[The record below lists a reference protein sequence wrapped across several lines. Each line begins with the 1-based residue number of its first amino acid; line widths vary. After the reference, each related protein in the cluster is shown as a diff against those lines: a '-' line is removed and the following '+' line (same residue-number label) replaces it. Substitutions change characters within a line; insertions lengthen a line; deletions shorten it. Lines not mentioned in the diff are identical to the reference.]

1 MKILAY
7 IAAILL
13 SGMCSTGIIDPAE
26 IGSNPAPNKNENTTG
41 SNQGS
46 NQGGNQNTG
55 NTPSNEDTTD
65 PDKYTRPDITT
76 PPATLTQWLDY
87 KESPLNPFYTK
98 YLDLEG
104 LPILANTVVRDT
116 AMYQARYIAWNMLKK
131 VPKAREE
138 MIKCHFRIGVVG
150 YKQNITDLPECK
162 MMKVWW
168 PDTDWDQRGRGYG
181 ATLQLPVMSIGEEN
195 LVRIPGYRERY
206 STESIMVHEFAHNV
220 DFALRRVSRA
230 FADSL
235 KSAFRQAK
243 REGLW
248 AGTYSMSNDAEY
260 FAEGAQAWYNTC
272 RMVVPAVGEG
282 QKRPFKLKTREQLKA
297 YDPRLYALC
306 ASVFP
311 EQFLRGY
318 HFDYE

>member
-1 MKILAY
+1 MKKPLLTLS
-7 IAAILL
+7 ILL
-13 SGMCSTGIIDPAE
+13 LSAT
-26 IGSNPAPNKNENTTG
+26 IGTA
-41 SNQGS
+41 Q
-46 NQGGNQNTG
+46 QV
-55 NTPSNEDTTD
+55 
-65 PDKYTRPDITT
+65 TT
-76 PPATLTQWLDY
+76 PPATVTQWLAG
-87 KESPLNPFYTK
+87 KETK
-98 YLDLEG
+98 LDDWYQKYVDLDG
-104 LPILANTVVRDT
+104 LPILSSAAVSDS
-116 AMYQARYIAWNMLKK
+116 ALLQARYIASHMLSRI
-131 VPKAREE
+131 PEAREE
-138 MIKCHFRIGVVG
+138 MIRCHFRICVAG
-150 YKQNITDLPECK
+150 YKENITDLPECK

-248 AGTYSMSNDAEY
+248 ASTYSMSNDAEY